1 MSKPT
6 VICFDMDGTLLD
18 GSGDMHPNDREILKS
33 DRQHIFIPAT
43 GRSLAAVRRLFQ
55 KNQLFEHGPLPI
67 PVILQNGSLVY
78 LPGEQPHAYRA
89 FPEETQDRLLAAM
102 LNEPELNFWLFGE
115 NFLHTLWPT
124 PFGQALSEDFDL
136 EIQPFPHDGP
146 PAQYSK
152 IIALSEDPRQLAD
165 FDLEIQP
172 FPHDGPPAQYSKIIA
187 LSEDP
192 RQLADFARNPALD
205 GVELSYSRSTLL
217 EINPAGVNKG
227 TALANLLEALGLDQP
242 ELYVA
247 GDGGNDLP
255 LFELSEN
262 SFAPL
267 DAQLQVK
274 ERARYMI
281 DTQKEGLLAPILRL
295 VESKLGG

>member
-165 FDLEIQP
+165 F
-172 FPHDGPPAQYSKIIA
+172 
-187 LSEDP
+187 
-192 RQLADFARNPALD
+192 ARNPALD

>member
-1 MSKPT
+1 MSQTT

-18 GSGDMHPNDREILKS
+18 GSGDMHPNDRTILSS

-55 KNQLFEHGPLPI
+55 KNQLFKHGPLPI

-78 LPGEQPHAYRA
+78 LPGEQLHAYRA
-89 FPEETQDRLLAAM
+89 FPEETRARLLAAM
-102 LNEPELNFWLFGE
+102 LAEPGLNFWLFGD

-124 PFGQALSEDFDL
+124 PFGQALGEHFDL
-136 EIQPFPHDGP
+136 EIQPFPQADP
-146 PAQYSK
+146 PARYSK
-152 IIALSEDPRQLAD
+152 IIALSQDP
-165 FDLEIQP
+165 
-172 FPHDGPPAQYSKIIA
+172 K
-187 LSEDP
+187 
-192 RQLADFARNPALD
+192 QLADFARNPALD
-205 GVELSYSRSTLL
+205 GVELSYSRTTLL

-227 TALANLLEALGLDQP
+227 TALADLLEALGLDQP
-242 ELYVA
+242 DLYVA

-255 LFELSEN
+255 LFELSQN

-267 DAQLQVK
+267 DAQPQVR
-274 ERARYMI
+274 ERARYVI

-295 VESKLGG
+295 AECSYGG